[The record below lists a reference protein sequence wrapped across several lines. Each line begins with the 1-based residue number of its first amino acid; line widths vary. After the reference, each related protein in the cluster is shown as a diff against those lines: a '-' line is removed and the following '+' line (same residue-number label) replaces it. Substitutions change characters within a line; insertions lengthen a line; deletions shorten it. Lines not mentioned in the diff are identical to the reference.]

1 MLLAWYYHF
10 ASETVLGAVSA
21 LSAAAATAERKY
33 PSAAHFGRKVAQTV
47 EDEEQV
53 ERLARLDVGVPDR
66 MIIPWV
72 RDWRDQYGIEQ
83 VLTDGVWGDGEF
95 RPWYWTAGA

>member
-21 LSAAAATAERKY
+21 LSAAAAAADENP
-33 PSAAHFGRKVAQTV
+33 PSTRFGRKVEPAV

-83 VLTDGVWGDGEF
+83 VLTDGIWGDGEF
-95 RPWYWTAGA
+95 RRWFRTAGA